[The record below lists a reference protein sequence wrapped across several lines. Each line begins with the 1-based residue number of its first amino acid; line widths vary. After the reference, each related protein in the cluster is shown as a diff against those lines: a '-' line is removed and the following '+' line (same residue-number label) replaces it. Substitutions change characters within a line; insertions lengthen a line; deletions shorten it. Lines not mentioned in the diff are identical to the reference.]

1 VESSLTSGSY
11 EQAYVRGLCKSPF
24 LKVGGNSVC
33 QITAHQ
39 HIGLGRGRDIRLSSA
54 AFDVKVEDR
63 KVDSVISRSITYLDF
78 TKGQLDRPIKAL
90 DTLQPSFEDLT
101 GVFDI
106 WKLATLLALGQL
118 AYLMIEQ
125 KWNAG

>member
-1 VESSLTSGSY
+1 MGS
-11 EQAYVRGLCKSPF
+11 
-24 LKVGGNSVC
+24 
-33 QITAHQ
+33 T
-39 HIGLGRGRDIRLSSA
+39 

-63 KVDSVISRSITYLDF
+63 KVDSVISRSIAYLDF

-90 DTLQPSFEDLT
+90 DPLQPSFEDLT

-106 WKLATLLALGQL
+106 WKLATLLFLGQL

-125 KWNAG
+125 RGNVG